1 MELEK
6 EKQTVKIPPPPP
18 PPQGEGAAEGD
29 GQKEASLASESH
41 PRLLASTG
49 TSHPSPSRHSA
60 KISREEAREQRVS
73 RV

>member
-6 EKQTVKIPPPPP
+6 EKQTVKIPPP

-60 KISREEAREQRVS
+60 KMSREEAREQRVS

>member
-6 EKQTVKIPPPPP
+6 EKQTVKIPPPS
-18 PPQGEGAAEGD
+18 PQGEGAAEGD

-41 PRLLASTG
+41 PRLLASTD

-60 KISREEAREQRVS
+60 KMSRQEAGEQRVS